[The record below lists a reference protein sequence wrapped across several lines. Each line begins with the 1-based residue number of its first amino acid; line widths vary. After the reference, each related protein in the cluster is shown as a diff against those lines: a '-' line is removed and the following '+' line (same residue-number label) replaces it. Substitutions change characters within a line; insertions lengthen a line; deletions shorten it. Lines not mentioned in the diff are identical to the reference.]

1 MLKKNSQNK
10 KGVSL
15 CVDMVIVCV
24 LGVAIFYVCPPSF
37 FLIQNSRPSRMVPRV
52 CRNILYGN
60 VKFWIP
66 QNMFTRLSKG
76 YLFACY
82 VGSTISYVHSY

>member
-1 MLKKNSQNK
+1 M
-10 KGVSL
+10 
-15 CVDMVIVCV
+15 CVDVIVCV

-66 QNMFTRLSKG
+66 QNMLYEIKEGVFIRVLCRVYDILRTFELGPKHP
-76 YLFACY
+76 LAN
-82 VGSTISYVHSY
+82 